1 MRLKDKIALVTGSS
15 RGIGKATALLFAR
28 EGANVIVNYV
38 SNRKEA
44 EDVSQEIRNM
54 GRKSIAVKADV
65 SNREEVRCMIKQII
79 DVFGRI
85 DILVNNAAIICKPTN
100 ILNATKEEWERLLNV
115 NLLGAYFCV
124 QEAAPYMIRQKY
136 GKIVNISSNA
146 ALGTTFS
153 AHIAYDASKAAIVN
167 LTKRLAFEL
176 GPYGITVNSVAPGM
190 TKTEM
195 IGVGRNEEEIGKLI
209 EDRAKTTSL
218 RRLAEPYE
226 IANVVLF
233 LSSDE
238 SSYVTGQ
245 VIVVDGGRFDYLSHS
260 L

>member
-15 RGIGKATALLFAR
+15 RGIGRATALLFAR

-65 SNREEVRCMIKQII
+65 SNREEVRCMVKQII

-124 QEAAPYMIRQKY
+124 QEVAPYMIRQKY

-195 IGVGRNEEEIGKLI
+195 IGVGRNEEEIRKLI

-218 RRLAEPYE
+218 GRLAEPYE

>member
-65 SNREEVRCMIKQII
+65 SNREEVRCMVKQII

-195 IGVGRNEEEIGKLI
+195 IGVGRNEEEIRKLI

>member
-65 SNREEVRCMIKQII
+65 SNREEVRCMVKQII

-124 QEAAPYMIRQKY
+124 QEVAPYMIRQKY

-153 AHIAYDASKAAIVN
+153 AHVAYDASKAAIVN

-195 IGVGRNEEEIGKLI
+195 IGVGRNEEEIRKLI

>member
-1 MRLKDKIALVTGSS
+1 MRLKDKTALITGSS
-15 RGIGKATALLFAR
+15 RGIGKATALLFAK

-44 EDVSQEIRNM
+44 EHVSEEIKKM
-54 GRKSIAVKADV
+54 GRKSITVKADV
-65 SNREEVRCMIKQII
+65 SNREEVSMMVKQII
-79 DVFGRI
+79 ETFGRI
-85 DILVNNAAIICKPTN
+85 DILVNNAAIVWKPTN
-100 ILNATKEEWERLLNV
+100 ILNATKEEWEKLINV
-115 NLLGAYFCV
+115 NLLGTYFCV
-124 QEAAPYMIRQKY
+124 QEVAPYMMKQKY

-146 ALGTTFS
+146 ALGTAFS

-167 LTKRLAFEL
+167 LTKRLALEL
-176 GPYGITVNSVAPGM
+176 GPHGIAVNSVAPGM

-195 IGVGRNEEEIGKLI
+195 IGIGRNEGEIRKLI
-209 EDRAKTTSL
+209 EDRARTTSL
-218 RRLAEPYE
+218 RRLAEPFE
-226 IANVVLF
+226 VANVVLF

-238 SSYVTGQ
+238 SSYVIGQ